1 MAMLFKNSD
10 LPIPVEPTTYICLR
24 RSSCFMPKRT
34 LSFLKVV
41 SPKNTVSVGSVCC
54 IQLDTMGVFVQRPPL
69 YHDIGNPTG
78 GSPFLA
84 STLGNNGD
92 LTPMSGRWYIVAN
105 SSVFKTKAF
114 IGNDLFLN
122 FIKKNLFFLY
132 SFCALNGHLPAVIV
146 GPLSLKLLMVCKA
159 NCLKAPTTP
168 DICAL
173 WKLSL
178 GPEYINLIPQSYP
191 ILDIFL
197 SAAF

>member
-78 GSPFLA
+78 GSPFL
-84 STLGNNGD
+84 SSIPGYNGD
-92 LTPMSGRWYIVAN
+92 FTPISGRWYIVAN
-105 SSVFKTKAF
+105 SSVFNIKKLL
-114 IGNDLFLN
+114 GNDLFLYLFN
-122 FIKKNLFFLY
+122 KNIFLLY
-132 SFCALNGHLPAVIV
+132 SLCFLNGHLQVVTVAVF
-146 GPLSLKLLMVCKA
+146 SLKLLTVGKA
-159 NCLKAPTTP
+159 NCLKDPITP
-168 DICAL
+168 DTWAR
-173 WKLSL
+173 
-178 GPEYINLIPQSYP
+178 
-191 ILDIFL
+191 
-197 SAAF
+197 